1 MDFLPLDDPR
11 WKELDHRNWRG
22 GKRSDWA
29 PDAPYVPD
37 ELSELLKKPADLQRF
52 SDLWPWLC
60 SEGTTWAAAYAAV
73 PYMVALAK
81 HLPSQQRFEY
91 LCVIGLVVTHACPE
105 QGESFA
111 IKDYLVE
118 GYRKALSDALPLICE
133 TLASQHDVTKTRY
146 LLAAVAALNG
156 HCKLAE
162 VLQDM
167 DCVCGECSKCGE
179 RVYPD
184 ELQEAIR

>member
-1 MDFLPLDDPR
+1 VAQSTITA
-11 WKELDHRNWRG
+11 ELNHRNWSQ

-37 ELSELLKKPADLQRF
+37 ELSKLVNNPAHLKRF
-52 SDLWPWLC
+52 SDLWPWLW
-60 SEGTTWAAAYAAV
+60 SEGNIWAAAYAAV
-73 PYMVALAK
+73 PYIVALAK
-81 HLPSQQRFEY
+81 RLPPEQRFEY
-91 LCVIGLVVTHACPE
+91 LCVIGLVVTHSCPE
-105 QGESFA
+105 QGESFE
-111 IKDYLVE
+111 IKDYLVQ
-118 GYRKALSDALPLICE
+118 GYRRALTEALPLICE
-133 TLASQHDVTKTRY
+133 SLVSRHDVTETRY

-167 DCVCGECSKCGE
+167 DCVCGECPKCGE
-179 RVYPD
+179 SVYPE